1 MFLVKKISVVIVV
14 LICFL
19 ACSQESF
26 IKLQKKAQEQE
37 NDGSKRPSYVDSDYE
52 VFSETI
58 FLQNMV
64 YQPIEERNAFFQLT
78 KDGDDSFNPE
88 TSVILLNEPSDNNE
102 KNPPLYQNDPNN
114 NANNEKNPPLYQ
126 NDPNNNANNEKNPP
140 LYQNDPNNN
149 ANNEK
154 SPFLYK
160 PKRKAKNPKLI
171 EYSQQDFY
179 PLKNGDIMMSKE
191 GDQWL
196 IEIKSK
202 ALKRFLK
209 DQNDKDRQIQT
220 FTFNDTKTQ
229 IAQFKGKI
237 SSYVYTTND
246 SDLSLRPFYESF
258 LLEKKSDDL
267 YMVDKAL
274 DAIEVSKCQ
283 MVLKKHSTDKL
294 DSQHKA
300 ISIDLDF
307 KKERFKSDTELFLEC
322 QS

>member
-1 MFLVKKISVVIVV
+1 MFLVKKIGVVVVV

-19 ACSQESF
+19 ACSQERF

-64 YQPIEERNAFFQLT
+64 YQPTEERDSFAQLT
-78 KDGDDSFNPE
+78 KDGNDSFNPE

-114 NANNEKNPPLYQ
+114 NANNEKNP
-126 NDPNNNANNEKNPP
+126 
-140 LYQNDPNNN
+140 
-149 ANNEK
+149 
-154 SPFLYK
+154 FLYK
-160 PKRKAKNPKLI
+160 PKRKTKNPKLI
-171 EYSQQDFY
+171 EYSQQNFY
-179 PLKNGDIMMSKE
+179 PLKDGDIMMSKE

-237 SSYVYTTND
+237 SSYVYTTNN
-246 SDLSLRPFYESF
+246 SDLSLRPFYKSF
-258 LLEKKSDDL
+258 LLEKKSDDF
-267 YMVDKAL
+267 YTIGAIGDKAL
-274 DAIEVSKCQ
+274 DAIEISKCQ

-307 KKERFKSDTELFLEC
+307 KKEHFKSDTELFLEC

>member
-1 MFLVKKISVVIVV
+1 MFLVKKIGVVIMI

-19 ACSQESF
+19 ACSQERF
-26 IKLQKKAQEQE
+26 IKLQKKVQEQE
-37 NDGSKRPSYVDSDYE
+37 NDGSQRPSYVDSDYE

-78 KDGDDSFNPE
+78 KDEDNSFNSE
-88 TSVILLNEPSDNNE
+88 TSVILLNEPSDNDT
-102 KNPPLYQNDPNN
+102 KNPPLNQNESNTN
-114 NANNEKNPPLYQ
+114 TANNDTKN
-126 NDPNNNANNEKNPP
+126 
-140 LYQNDPNNN
+140 
-149 ANNEK
+149 
-154 SPFLYK
+154 PFLYK
-160 PKRKAKNPKLI
+160 PKRKTKNPKLI

-179 PLKNGDIMMSKE
+179 PLKDGDIVMSKE

-258 LLEKKSDDL
+258 LLEKKSDNV
-267 YMVDKAL
+267 YTIGDKAL
-274 DAIEVSKCQ
+274 DTIEISKCQ

>member
-1 MFLVKKISVVIVV
+1 MFLVKKIGVVVVV

-19 ACSQESF
+19 ACSQERF

-64 YQPIEERNAFFQLT
+64 YQPIEERDSFAQLT
-78 KDGDDSFNPE
+78 KDENDSFNPE

-114 NANNEKNPPLYQ
+114 NANNEKNP
-126 NDPNNNANNEKNPP
+126 
-140 LYQNDPNNN
+140 
-149 ANNEK
+149 
-154 SPFLYK
+154 FLYK
-160 PKRKAKNPKLI
+160 PKRKTKNPKLI
-171 EYSQQDFY
+171 EYSQQNFY
-179 PLKNGDIMMSKE
+179 PLKNGDIVMSKE

-237 SSYVYTTND
+237 SSYVYTTNN

-258 LLEKKSDDL
+258 LLEKKSDNV
-267 YMVDKAL
+267 YTIENKAL
-274 DAIEVSKCQ
+274 DAIEISKCQ

-307 KKERFKSDTELFLEC
+307 KKERFKTDTELFLEC

>member
-1 MFLVKKISVVIVV
+1 MI

-19 ACSQESF
+19 ACSQERF
-26 IKLQKKAQEQE
+26 IQLQKKAQEQE
-37 NDGSKRPSYVDSDYE
+37 NDGSQRPSYVDSDYE

-64 YQPIEERNAFFQLT
+64 YQPVEERNAFFQLT
-78 KDGDDSFNPE
+78 KDEYDSFNPE
-88 TSVILLNEPSDNNE
+88 TSVILLNEPSDN
-102 KNPPLYQNDPNN
+102 DT
-114 NANNEKNPPLYQ
+114 
-126 NDPNNNANNEKNPP
+126 KNPP

-171 EYSQQDFY
+171 EYFQQNFY
-179 PLKNGDIMMSKE
+179 PLKDGDIVMSKE

-237 SSYVYTTND
+237 SSYIYTTNN
-246 SDLSLRPFYESF
+246 SDLSLRPFYKSF
-258 LLEKKSDDL
+258 LLEKKSDDF
-267 YMVDKAL
+267 YTIGAIGDKAL
-274 DAIEVSKCQ
+274 DAIEISKCQ

>member
-1 MFLVKKISVVIVV
+1 MFLVKKIGVVVVV
-14 LICFL
+14 LIGFL
-19 ACSQESF
+19 ACSQERF
-26 IKLQKKAQEQE
+26 IQLQKKAQEQE

-64 YQPIEERNAFFQLT
+64 HQPIKERDALAQLT
-78 KDGDDSFNPE
+78 KDEDDSFNPE
-88 TSVILLNEPSDNNE
+88 TSVILLDEPSDNDT
-102 KNPPLYQNDPNN
+102 KNPPLNQNESNN
-114 NANNEKNPPLYQ
+114 NTANNDTKN
-126 NDPNNNANNEKNPP
+126 
-140 LYQNDPNNN
+140 
-149 ANNEK
+149 
-154 SPFLYK
+154 PFLYK
-160 PKRKAKNPKLI
+160 PKRKTKDPKLI
-171 EYSQQDFY
+171 EYSQQNFY
-179 PLKNGDIMMSKE
+179 PLKDGDIVMSKE
-191 GDQWL
+191 GNQWL

-202 ALKRFLK
+202 SLKRFLK

-237 SSYVYTTND
+237 SSYVYTTNN
-246 SDLSLRPFYESF
+246 SNLSLRPFYESF
-258 LLEKKSDDL
+258 LLEKKSDDF
-267 YMVDKAL
+267 YMIGAIGDKAL
-274 DAIEVSKCQ
+274 DAIEIQKCQ

>member
-1 MFLVKKISVVIVV
+1 MFLVKKIGVVVVV
-14 LICFL
+14 LIGFL
-19 ACSQESF
+19 ACSQERF
-26 IKLQKKAQEQE
+26 IKIQKKAQEQE

-58 FLQNMV
+58 FLKNMV
-64 YQPIEERNAFFQLT
+64 YQPTEERDSFAQLT
-78 KDGDDSFNPE
+78 KDEYDSFNPE

-102 KNPPLYQNDPNN
+102 KNPPLNQNESNTN
-114 NANNEKNPPLYQ
+114 TANNDTKN
-126 NDPNNNANNEKNPP
+126 
-140 LYQNDPNNN
+140 
-149 ANNEK
+149 
-154 SPFLYK
+154 PFLYK

-171 EYSQQDFY
+171 EYSQQNFY
-179 PLKNGDIMMSKE
+179 PLKNGDIVMSKE

-196 IEIKSK
+196 VEIKSK

-237 SSYVYTTND
+237 SSYVYTTNN

-258 LLEKKSDDL
+258 LLEKKSDNV
-267 YMVDKAL
+267 YTIENKAL

>member
-1 MFLVKKISVVIVV
+1 MFLVKKIGVVVVV
-14 LICFL
+14 LIGFL
-19 ACSQESF
+19 ACSQERF
-26 IKLQKKAQEQE
+26 IQLQKKAQEQE

-64 YQPIEERNAFFQLT
+64 HQPIKERDAFAQLT

-88 TSVILLNEPSDNNE
+88 TSVILLNEPSDNDT
-102 KNPPLYQNDPNN
+102 KNPPLNQNESNN
-114 NANNEKNPPLYQ
+114 TASNDTKN
-126 NDPNNNANNEKNPP
+126 
-140 LYQNDPNNN
+140 
-149 ANNEK
+149 
-154 SPFLYK
+154 PFLYK
-160 PKRKAKNPKLI
+160 PKRKTKDPKLI
-171 EYSQQDFY
+171 EYSQQNFY
-179 PLKNGDIMMSKE
+179 PLKDGDIMMSKE

-237 SSYVYTTND
+237 SSYVYTTNN

-258 LLEKKSDDL
+258 PLEKKSDDF
-267 YMVDKAL
+267 YTIGAIGDKAL
-274 DAIEVSKCQ
+274 DAIEIHKCQ

>member
-1 MFLVKKISVVIVV
+1 MFLVKKIGVVVVV
-14 LICFL
+14 LIGFL
-19 ACSQESF
+19 ACSQERF
-26 IKLQKKAQEQE
+26 IQLQKKAQEQE

-64 YQPIEERNAFFQLT
+64 HQPIKERDAFAQLT
-78 KDGDDSFNPE
+78 KDEDDSFNHE
-88 TSVILLNEPSDNNE
+88 TSVILLDEPSDNDT
-102 KNPPLYQNDPNN
+102 KNPPLNQNESNN
-114 NANNEKNPPLYQ
+114 NTASNDTKNL
-126 NDPNNNANNEKNPP
+126 
-140 LYQNDPNNN
+140 
-149 ANNEK
+149 
-154 SPFLYK
+154 FLYK
-160 PKRKAKNPKLI
+160 PKRKTKDPKLI
-171 EYSQQDFY
+171 EYSQQNFY
-179 PLKNGDIMMSKE
+179 PLKDGDIIMSKK

-237 SSYVYTTND
+237 SSYVYTTNN
-246 SDLSLRPFYESF
+246 SNLSLRPFYESF
-258 LLEKKSDDL
+258 LLEKKSDDF
-267 YMVDKAL
+267 YMIGAIGDKAL
-274 DAIEVSKCQ
+274 DAIEIHKCQ

>member
-1 MFLVKKISVVIVV
+1 MV
-14 LICFL
+14 LIGFL
-19 ACSQESF
+19 ACSQERF
-26 IKLQKKAQEQE
+26 IQLQKKAQEQE

-58 FLQNMV
+58 FLKNMV
-64 YQPIEERNAFFQLT
+64 YQPTRERDAFAQLT

-88 TSVILLNEPSDNNE
+88 TSVILLDEPSDNDT
-102 KNPPLYQNDPNN
+102 KNPPLNQNESSNN
-114 NANNEKNPPLYQ
+114 TANNDTKN
-126 NDPNNNANNEKNPP
+126 
-140 LYQNDPNNN
+140 
-149 ANNEK
+149 
-154 SPFLYK
+154 PFLYK
-160 PKRKAKNPKLI
+160 PKRKTKDPKLI
-171 EYSQQDFY
+171 EYSQQNFY
-179 PLKNGDIMMSKE
+179 PLKDGDIVMSKE

-237 SSYVYTTND
+237 SSYVYTTNN
-246 SDLSLRPFYESF
+246 SNLSLRPFYESF
-258 LLEKKSDDL
+258 LLEKKSDDF
-267 YMVDKAL
+267 YMIGAIGDKAL
-274 DAIEVSKCQ
+274 DAIEIQKCQ

>member
-1 MFLVKKISVVIVV
+1 MFLVKKIGVVVVV
-14 LICFL
+14 LIGFL
-19 ACSQESF
+19 ACSQERF
-26 IKLQKKAQEQE
+26 IQLQKKAQEQE

-58 FLQNMV
+58 FLKNMV
-64 YQPIEERNAFFQLT
+64 YQPTRERDAFVQPT

-88 TSVILLNEPSDNNE
+88 TSVILLDEPSDNDT
-102 KNPPLYQNDPNN
+102 KNPPLNQNESNN
-114 NANNEKNPPLYQ
+114 NTASNDTKN
-126 NDPNNNANNEKNPP
+126 
-140 LYQNDPNNN
+140 
-149 ANNEK
+149 
-154 SPFLYK
+154 PFLYK
-160 PKRKAKNPKLI
+160 PKRKTKDPKLI
-171 EYSQQDFY
+171 EYSQQNFY
-179 PLKNGDIMMSKE
+179 PLKDGDIMMSKE

-237 SSYVYTTND
+237 SSYVYTTNN
-246 SDLSLRPFYESF
+246 SNLSLRPFYESF
-258 LLEKKSDDL
+258 LLEKKSDDF
-267 YMVDKAL
+267 YTIGAIGDKAL
-274 DAIEVSKCQ
+274 NTIEIQKCQ

>member
-1 MFLVKKISVVIVV
+1 MILV
-14 LICFL
+14 CFL

-26 IKLQKKAQEQE
+26 IKMQKKAQEQE

-64 YQPIEERNAFFQLT
+64 YQPTEERDSFAQLT
-78 KDGDDSFNPE
+78 KDEDDSFNPE
-88 TSVILLNEPSDNNE
+88 TSVILLNEPSDNDT
-102 KNPPLYQNDPNN
+102 KNPPLYQNEFHNN
-114 NANNEKNPPLYQ
+114 NTANNDTKN
-126 NDPNNNANNEKNPP
+126 
-140 LYQNDPNNN
+140 
-149 ANNEK
+149 
-154 SPFLYK
+154 PFLYK
-160 PKRKAKNPKLI
+160 PKRKTKNPKLI

-179 PLKNGDIMMSKE
+179 PLKNGDIIMSKE

-258 LLEKKSDDL
+258 LLEKKSDNV
-267 YMVDKAL
+267 YTIENKAL
-274 DAIEVSKCQ
+274 DTMEISKCQ

-322 QS
+322 LKES

>member
-1 MFLVKKISVVIVV
+1 MFLVKKIGVVILV

-19 ACSQESF
+19 ACSQERF

-37 NDGSKRPSYVDSDYE
+37 NDGSQRPSYVDSDYE

-58 FLQNMV
+58 FLKNMV
-64 YQPIEERNAFFQLT
+64 YQPMEERDSFAQLT
-78 KDGDDSFNPE
+78 KDGNDSFNPE
-88 TSVILLNEPSDNNE
+88 TSVILLNEPSDNDT
-102 KNPPLYQNDPNN
+102 KNPLLYPNESHN
-114 NANNEKNPPLYQ
+114 NTANNDTKN
-126 NDPNNNANNEKNPP
+126 
-140 LYQNDPNNN
+140 
-149 ANNEK
+149 
-154 SPFLYK
+154 PFLYK
-160 PKRKAKNPKLI
+160 PKRKTKNPKLI
-171 EYSQQDFY
+171 EYSQQNFY
-179 PLKNGDIMMSKE
+179 PLKNGDIIMSKE

-274 DAIEVSKCQ
+274 DAIEISKCQ

-307 KKERFKSDTELFLEC
+307 KKEHFKSDTELFLEC

>member
-1 MFLVKKISVVIVV
+1 MV
-14 LICFL
+14 LIGFL
-19 ACSQESF
+19 ACSQERF
-26 IKLQKKAQEQE
+26 IQLQKKAQEQE

-58 FLQNMV
+58 FLKNMV
-64 YQPIEERNAFFQLT
+64 YQPIEERDAFIQPT
-78 KDGDDSFNPE
+78 KDEDDSFNPE
-88 TSVILLNEPSDNNE
+88 TSVILLNEPSDNDT
-102 KNPPLYQNDPNN
+102 KNPPLNQNESNN
-114 NANNEKNPPLYQ
+114 NTANNDTKN
-126 NDPNNNANNEKNPP
+126 
-140 LYQNDPNNN
+140 
-149 ANNEK
+149 
-154 SPFLYK
+154 PFLYK
-160 PKRKAKNPKLI
+160 PKRKTKDPKLI
-171 EYSQQDFY
+171 EYSQQNFY
-179 PLKNGDIMMSKE
+179 PLKDGDIVMSKE

-209 DQNDKDRQIQT
+209 DQNNKDRQIQT

-237 SSYVYTTND
+237 SSYVYTTNN
-246 SDLSLRPFYESF
+246 SNLSLRPFYKSF
-258 LLEKKSDDL
+258 LLEKKSDDF
-267 YMVDKAL
+267 YMIGAIGDKAL
-274 DAIEVSKCQ
+274 DAIEIQKCQ

>member
-1 MFLVKKISVVIVV
+1 MFLVKKIGVVIMI

-19 ACSQESF
+19 ACSQERF

-37 NDGSKRPSYVDSDYE
+37 NDGSKRPSYVDSDHE

-64 YQPIEERNAFFQLT
+64 YQPTEERDSFAQLT
-78 KDGDDSFNPE
+78 KDENDSFNPE
-88 TSVILLNEPSDNNE
+88 TSVILLNEPSDNDT
-102 KNPPLYQNDPNN
+102 KNPPLYQNESHNN
-114 NANNEKNPPLYQ
+114 TANNDTKN
-126 NDPNNNANNEKNPP
+126 
-140 LYQNDPNNN
+140 
-149 ANNEK
+149 
-154 SPFLYK
+154 PFLYK
-160 PKRKAKNPKLI
+160 PKRKTKNPKLI
-171 EYSQQDFY
+171 EYSQQNFY

-258 LLEKKSDDL
+258 PLEKKSGDF
-267 YMVDKAL
+267 YTIGAIGDKAL
-274 DAIEVSKCQ
+274 DAIEISKCQ

-307 KKERFKSDTELFLEC
+307 KKERFKSDIELFLEC

>member
-1 MFLVKKISVVIVV
+1 MFLVKKIGVVIMI

-37 NDGSKRPSYVDSDYE
+37 NDGSKRPSYVDSDHE

-78 KDGDDSFNPE
+78 KDEDNSFNPE
-88 TSVILLNEPSDNNE
+88 NSVILLNEPSDNNE
-102 KNPPLYQNDPNN
+102 KNPPLYQNESHN
-114 NANNEKNPPLYQ
+114 NANNEKNP
-126 NDPNNNANNEKNPP
+126 
-140 LYQNDPNNN
+140 
-149 ANNEK
+149 
-154 SPFLYK
+154 FLYK
-160 PKRKAKNPKLI
+160 PKKETKNPRLI

-179 PLKNGDIMMSKE
+179 PLKNGDIALNRD
-191 GDQWL
+191 GDQFL

-220 FTFNDTKTQ
+220 FAFNDTKTQ

-237 SSYVYTTND
+237 SSYVYTTNN
-246 SDLSLRPFYESF
+246 SDLSLRPFYKSF
-258 LLEKKSDDL
+258 LLEKKSDNL
-267 YMVDKAL
+267 YMTDKAL

-322 QS
+322 LKES

>member
-1 MFLVKKISVVIVV
+1 MFLVKKIGVVVVV
-14 LICFL
+14 LIGFL

-64 YQPIEERNAFFQLT
+64 YQPTEERDTFAQLT
-78 KDGDDSFNPE
+78 KDENDSFNPE

-102 KNPPLYQNDPNN
+102 KNPPLYQNESNTN
-114 NANNEKNPPLYQ
+114 TANNDTKN
-126 NDPNNNANNEKNPP
+126 
-140 LYQNDPNNN
+140 
-149 ANNEK
+149 
-154 SPFLYK
+154 PFLYK
-160 PKRKAKNPKLI
+160 PKRKTKNPKLI
-171 EYSQQDFY
+171 EYSQQNFY
-179 PLKNGDIMMSKE
+179 PLKDGDIMMSKE

-237 SSYVYTTND
+237 SSYVYTTNN

-267 YMVDKAL
+267 YTIGNKAL
-274 DAIEVSKCQ
+274 DAIEISKCQ

-322 QS
+322 LKES

>member
-1 MFLVKKISVVIVV
+1 MFLVKKIGVVIMILV
-14 LICFL
+14 CFL

-26 IKLQKKAQEQE
+26 IKMQKKAQEQE

-64 YQPIEERNAFFQLT
+64 YQPTEERDSFAQLT
-78 KDGDDSFNPE
+78 KDENDSFNPE
-88 TSVILLNEPSDNNE
+88 TSVILLNEPSDNDT
-102 KNPPLYQNDPNN
+102 KNPPLYPNESHN
-114 NANNEKNPPLYQ
+114 NTANNDTKN
-126 NDPNNNANNEKNPP
+126 
-140 LYQNDPNNN
+140 
-149 ANNEK
+149 
-154 SPFLYK
+154 PFLYK
-160 PKRKAKNPKLI
+160 PKRKTKNPKLI

-179 PLKNGDIMMSKE
+179 PLKDGDIMMSKE

-196 IEIKSK
+196 IEIQSK

-237 SSYVYTTND
+237 SSYVYTTNN

-258 LLEKKSDDL
+258 LLEKKSDNV
-267 YMVDKAL
+267 YTIENKAL
-274 DAIEVSKCQ
+274 DTIEISKCQ

-322 QS
+322 LKES

>member
-1 MFLVKKISVVIVV
+1 MFLVKKIGVVIMILV
-14 LICFL
+14 CFL

-26 IKLQKKAQEQE
+26 IKMQKKAQEQE

-64 YQPIEERNAFFQLT
+64 YQPIEERDSFAQLT
-78 KDGDDSFNPE
+78 KDGNDSFNSE
-88 TSVILLNEPSDNNE
+88 TSVILLNEPSDNDT
-102 KNPPLYQNDPNN
+102 KNPPLYPNDPNN
-114 NANNEKNPPLYQ
+114 NANN
-126 NDPNNNANNEKNPP
+126 ANNEKN
-140 LYQNDPNNN
+140 
-149 ANNEK
+149 
-154 SPFLYK
+154 PFLYK

-171 EYSQQDFY
+171 EYSQQNFY
-179 PLKNGDIMMSKE
+179 PLKDGDIVMSKE
-191 GDQWL
+191 RDQWL
-196 IEIKSK
+196 VEIKSK

-258 LLEKKSDDL
+258 LLEKKSDNV
-267 YMVDKAL
+267 YTIVDKAL
-274 DAIEVSKCQ
+274 DAIEISKCQ

>member
-1 MFLVKKISVVIVV
+1 MFLVKKIGVVVVV
-14 LICFL
+14 LIGFL
-19 ACSQESF
+19 ACSQERF
-26 IKLQKKAQEQE
+26 IQLQKKAQEQE

-64 YQPIEERNAFFQLT
+64 HQPIKERDAFAQLT
-78 KDGDDSFNPE
+78 KDEDDSFNPE
-88 TSVILLNEPSDNNE
+88 TSVILLDEPSDNDT
-102 KNPPLYQNDPNN
+102 KNPPLNQNESNN
-114 NANNEKNPPLYQ
+114 NTASNDTKN
-126 NDPNNNANNEKNPP
+126 
-140 LYQNDPNNN
+140 
-149 ANNEK
+149 
-154 SPFLYK
+154 PFLYK
-160 PKRKAKNPKLI
+160 PKRKTKDPKLI
-171 EYSQQDFY
+171 EYSQQNFY
-179 PLKNGDIMMSKE
+179 PLKDGDIMMSKE

-209 DQNDKDRQIQT
+209 DQNNKDRQIQT

-237 SSYVYTTND
+237 SSYVYTTNN
-246 SDLSLRPFYESF
+246 SNLSLRPFYESF
-258 LLEKKSDDL
+258 LLEKKSDDF
-267 YMVDKAL
+267 YMIGAIGDKAL
-274 DAIEVSKCQ
+274 DAIEIQKCQ

>member
-1 MFLVKKISVVIVV
+1 MLFLVKKIGVVVVV
-14 LICFL
+14 LIGFL
-19 ACSQESF
+19 ACSQERF
-26 IKLQKKAQEQE
+26 IQLQKKAQEQE

-64 YQPIEERNAFFQLT
+64 HQPIKERDAFAQLT

-88 TSVILLNEPSDNNE
+88 TSVILLDEPSDNDT
-102 KNPPLYQNDPNN
+102 KNPPLNQNESNTN
-114 NANNEKNPPLYQ
+114 TANNDVKN
-126 NDPNNNANNEKNPP
+126 
-140 LYQNDPNNN
+140 
-149 ANNEK
+149 
-154 SPFLYK
+154 PFLYK
-160 PKRKAKNPKLI
+160 PKRKTKDPKLI
-171 EYSQQDFY
+171 EYSQQNFY
-179 PLKNGDIMMSKE
+179 PLKDGDIMMSKE

-237 SSYVYTTND
+237 SSYVYTTNN

-258 LLEKKSDDL
+258 LLEKKSDDF
-267 YMVDKAL
+267 YMIGAIGDKAL
-274 DAIEVSKCQ
+274 DAIEIHKCQ

>member
-1 MFLVKKISVVIVV
+1 MFLVKKIGVVVVV
-14 LICFL
+14 LMCFL
-19 ACSQESF
+19 ACSQERF
-26 IKLQKKAQEQE
+26 IQLQKKAQEQE

-64 YQPIEERNAFFQLT
+64 HQPIKERDSFAQLT
-78 KDGDDSFNPE
+78 EDGDDSFNPE
-88 TSVILLNEPSDNNE
+88 TSVILLSEPSDNDT
-102 KNPPLYQNDPNN
+102 KNPPLNQNESNTN
-114 NANNEKNPPLYQ
+114 TANNDTKN
-126 NDPNNNANNEKNPP
+126 
-140 LYQNDPNNN
+140 
-149 ANNEK
+149 
-154 SPFLYK
+154 PFLYK
-160 PKRKAKNPKLI
+160 PKRKTKDPKLI
-171 EYSQQDFY
+171 EYSQQNFY
-179 PLKNGDIMMSKE
+179 PLKDGDIVMSKE

-237 SSYVYTTND
+237 SSYVYTTNN
-246 SDLSLRPFYESF
+246 SNLSLRPFYESF

-267 YMVDKAL
+267 YTIGAIGDKAL
-274 DAIEVSKCQ
+274 DAIEIHKCQ

>member
-1 MFLVKKISVVIVV
+1 MFLVKKISVVIMI

-19 ACSQESF
+19 ACSQERF
-26 IKLQKKAQEQE
+26 IQLQKKAQEQE
-37 NDGSKRPSYVDSDYE
+37 NDGSQRPSYVDSDYE

-78 KDGDDSFNPE
+78 NDEDNDPKE

-102 KNPPLYQNDPNN
+102 KNPPLYPNESDNNTN
-114 NANNEKNPPLYQ
+114 NANNDTKN
-126 NDPNNNANNEKNPP
+126 
-140 LYQNDPNNN
+140 
-149 ANNEK
+149 
-154 SPFLYK
+154 PFLYK

-171 EYSQQDFY
+171 EYSQQNFY
-179 PLKNGDIMMSKE
+179 PLKNGDIIMSKE

-196 IEIKSK
+196 VEIKSK

-274 DAIEVSKCQ
+274 DAIEISKCQ

>member
-1 MFLVKKISVVIVV
+1 MILV
-14 LICFL
+14 CFL
-19 ACSQESF
+19 ACSQERF
-26 IKLQKKAQEQE
+26 IQLQKKAQEQE
-37 NDGSKRPSYVDSDYE
+37 NDGSQRPSYVDSDYE

-78 KDGDDSFNPE
+78 KDENDFFNPE
-88 TSVILLNEPSDNNE
+88 TSVILLNEPSDNDT
-102 KNPPLYQNDPNN
+102 KNPPLYQNESNN
-114 NANNEKNPPLYQ
+114 NTANNDTKN
-126 NDPNNNANNEKNPP
+126 
-140 LYQNDPNNN
+140 
-149 ANNEK
+149 
-154 SPFLYK
+154 PFLYK
-160 PKRKAKNPKLI
+160 PKRKTKDPKLI
-171 EYSQQDFY
+171 EYSQQNFY

-237 SSYVYTTND
+237 SSYVYTTNN

-258 LLEKKSDDL
+258 LLEKKSDNV
-267 YMVDKAL
+267 YTIVDKAL
-274 DAIEVSKCQ
+274 DAIEISKCQ

-322 QS
+322 LKES

>member
-1 MFLVKKISVVIVV
+1 MV
-14 LICFL
+14 LIGFL
-19 ACSQESF
+19 ACSQERF
-26 IKLQKKAQEQE
+26 IQLQKKAQEQE

-64 YQPIEERNAFFQLT
+64 HQPIEKRDAFIQLT

-88 TSVILLNEPSDNNE
+88 TSVILLDEPSDNDT
-102 KNPPLYQNDPNN
+102 KNPPLNQNESNN
-114 NANNEKNPPLYQ
+114 NTANNDIKN
-126 NDPNNNANNEKNPP
+126 
-140 LYQNDPNNN
+140 
-149 ANNEK
+149 
-154 SPFLYK
+154 PFLYK
-160 PKRKAKNPKLI
+160 PKRKTKDPKLI
-171 EYSQQDFY
+171 EYSQQNFY
-179 PLKNGDIMMSKE
+179 PLKDGDIMMSKE
-191 GDQWL
+191 GNQWL

-237 SSYVYTTND
+237 SSYVYTTNN

-258 LLEKKSDDL
+258 LLEKKSDDF
-267 YMVDKAL
+267 YTIGAIGDKAL
-274 DAIEVSKCQ
+274 DAIEIHKCQ

>member
-1 MFLVKKISVVIVV
+1 MFLVKKIGVVIAV
-14 LICFL
+14 LMCFL
-19 ACSQESF
+19 ACSQERF
-26 IKLQKKAQEQE
+26 IQLQKKAQEQE
-37 NDGSKRPSYVDSDYE
+37 NDGSKRPGYVDSDYE

-58 FLQNMV
+58 FLKNIV
-64 YQPIEERNAFFQLT
+64 YQPAEERDSFAQLT
-78 KDGDDSFNPE
+78 KDEDDSFNLE
-88 TSVILLNEPSDNNE
+88 TSVILLNEPSDNDT
-102 KNPPLYQNDPNN
+102 KNPLLYQSESNTNT
-114 NANNEKNPPLYQ
+114 ANNDTKN
-126 NDPNNNANNEKNPP
+126 
-140 LYQNDPNNN
+140 
-149 ANNEK
+149 
-154 SPFLYK
+154 PFLYK
-160 PKRKAKNPKLI
+160 PKGKTKDPKLI
-171 EYSQQDFY
+171 EYSQQNFY
-179 PLKNGDIMMSKE
+179 PLKDGDIMMSKE

-237 SSYVYTTND
+237 SSYVYTTNN

-258 LLEKKSDDL
+258 LLEKKSGDF
-267 YMVDKAL
+267 YTIGAIGDKAL
-274 DAIEVSKCQ
+274 DAIEISKCQ

-322 QS
+322 QN

>member
-1 MFLVKKISVVIVV
+1 MFLVKKIGVVVVV
-14 LICFL
+14 LIGFL
-19 ACSQESF
+19 ACSQERF
-26 IKLQKKAQEQE
+26 IQLQKKAQEQE

-58 FLQNMV
+58 FLKNMV
-64 YQPIEERNAFFQLT
+64 YQPIKERDAFAQPT

-88 TSVILLNEPSDNNE
+88 TSVILLNEPSDNDT
-102 KNPPLYQNDPNN
+102 KNPPLNQNESSNN
-114 NANNEKNPPLYQ
+114 TANNDTKN
-126 NDPNNNANNEKNPP
+126 
-140 LYQNDPNNN
+140 
-149 ANNEK
+149 
-154 SPFLYK
+154 PFLYK
-160 PKRKAKNPKLI
+160 PKRKTKDPKLI
-171 EYSQQDFY
+171 EYSQQNFY
-179 PLKNGDIMMSKE
+179 PLKDGDIMMSKE

-237 SSYVYTTND
+237 SSYVYTTNN

-267 YMVDKAL
+267 YTIGDKAL
-274 DAIEVSKCQ
+274 DAIEIQKCQ

>member
-1 MFLVKKISVVIVV
+1 MFLVKKIGVVVVV

-19 ACSQESF
+19 ACSQERF
-26 IKLQKKAQEQE
+26 VKLQKKAQEQE

-64 YQPIEERNAFFQLT
+64 YQPTEERDSFAQLT
-78 KDGDDSFNPE
+78 KDENDSFNPE
-88 TSVILLNEPSDNNE
+88 TSVILLNEPSDNDT
-102 KNPPLYQNDPNN
+102 KN
-114 NANNEKNPPLYQ
+114 
-126 NDPNNNANNEKNPP
+126 
-140 LYQNDPNNN
+140 
-149 ANNEK
+149 
-154 SPFLYK
+154 PFLYK
-160 PKRKAKNPKLI
+160 PKRKTKDPKLI
-171 EYSQQDFY
+171 EYSQQNFY
-179 PLKNGDIMMSKE
+179 PLKDGDIMMSKE

-229 IAQFKGKI
+229 IVQFKGKI
-237 SSYVYTTND
+237 SSYVYTTNN

-258 LLEKKSDDL
+258 LLEKKSGDF
-267 YMVDKAL
+267 YTIGAIGDKAL
-274 DAIEVSKCQ
+274 DAIEISKCQ

>member
-1 MFLVKKISVVIVV
+1 MV
-14 LICFL
+14 LIGFL
-19 ACSQESF
+19 ACSQERF
-26 IKLQKKAQEQE
+26 IQLQKKAQEQE

-64 YQPIEERNAFFQLT
+64 HQPIEKRDAFVQPT

-88 TSVILLNEPSDNNE
+88 TSVILLDEPSDNDT
-102 KNPPLYQNDPNN
+102 KNPPLNQNESNN
-114 NANNEKNPPLYQ
+114 NTANNDTKN
-126 NDPNNNANNEKNPP
+126 
-140 LYQNDPNNN
+140 
-149 ANNEK
+149 
-154 SPFLYK
+154 PFLYK
-160 PKRKAKNPKLI
+160 PKRKTKDPKLI
-171 EYSQQDFY
+171 EYSQQNFY
-179 PLKNGDIMMSKE
+179 PLKDGDIVMSKE

-237 SSYVYTTND
+237 SSYVYTTNN
-246 SDLSLRPFYESF
+246 SNLSLRPFYESF
-258 LLEKKSDDL
+258 LLEKKSDDF
-267 YMVDKAL
+267 YTMIGDKAL
-274 DAIEVSKCQ
+274 DAIEIHKCQ

>member
-1 MFLVKKISVVIVV
+1 MV

-19 ACSQESF
+19 ACSQERF
-26 IKLQKKAQEQE
+26 IKIQKKAQEQE
-37 NDGSKRPSYVDSDYE
+37 NDGSQRPSYVDSDYE

-64 YQPIEERNAFFQLT
+64 YQPTEEKDSFAQLT
-78 KDGDDSFNPE
+78 KDEDDSFNPE

-102 KNPPLYQNDPNN
+102 KNPPLNQNESNTN
-114 NANNEKNPPLYQ
+114 TANNDTKN
-126 NDPNNNANNEKNPP
+126 
-140 LYQNDPNNN
+140 
-149 ANNEK
+149 
-154 SPFLYK
+154 PFLYK

-171 EYSQQDFY
+171 EYSQQNFY

-196 IEIKSK
+196 VEIKSK

-229 IAQFKGKI
+229 IVQFKGKI
-237 SSYVYTTND
+237 SSYVYTTNN

-258 LLEKKSDDL
+258 LLEKKSDDF
-267 YMVDKAL
+267 YTIGADKAL
-274 DAIEVSKCQ
+274 DAIEISKCQ

-307 KKERFKSDTELFLEC
+307 KKERFKSNTELFLEC

>member
-1 MFLVKKISVVIVV
+1 MFLVKKIGVVIMI

-19 ACSQESF
+19 ACSQERF

-37 NDGSKRPSYVDSDYE
+37 NDGSQRPSYVDSDYE

-78 KDGDDSFNPE
+78 NDEDNDPKE
-88 TSVILLNEPSDNNE
+88 TPLILLNEPSDSDT
-102 KNPPLYQNDPNN
+102 KNPPLNQNESNTN
-114 NANNEKNPPLYQ
+114 TANNDTKN
-126 NDPNNNANNEKNPP
+126 
-140 LYQNDPNNN
+140 
-149 ANNEK
+149 
-154 SPFLYK
+154 PFLYK
-160 PKRKAKNPKLI
+160 PKRKTKNPKLI

-179 PLKNGDIMMSKE
+179 PLKNGDIIMSKQ

-196 IEIKSK
+196 VEIKSK

-258 LLEKKSDDL
+258 LLEKKSDNV
-267 YMVDKAL
+267 YMIGDKAL
-274 DAIEVSKCQ
+274 DAIEISKCQ

>member
-1 MFLVKKISVVIVV
+1 MFLVKKIGVVIMI

-19 ACSQESF
+19 ACSQERF

-37 NDGSKRPSYVDSDYE
+37 NDGSQRPSYVDSDHE

-64 YQPIEERNAFFQLT
+64 YQPTEERDSFAQLT
-78 KDGDDSFNPE
+78 KDEDSSFNPE
-88 TSVILLNEPSDNNE
+88 TSVILLNEPSDNDT
-102 KNPPLYQNDPNN
+102 KNPPLYQNESHNN
-114 NANNEKNPPLYQ
+114 TANNDTKN
-126 NDPNNNANNEKNPP
+126 
-140 LYQNDPNNN
+140 
-149 ANNEK
+149 
-154 SPFLYK
+154 PFLYK

-179 PLKNGDIMMSKE
+179 PLKNGDIVMSKE

-196 IEIKSK
+196 VEIKSK

-237 SSYVYTTND
+237 SSYVYTTNN

-267 YMVDKAL
+267 YTIGDKAL
-274 DAIEVSKCQ
+274 DAIEISKCQ

>member
-1 MFLVKKISVVIVV
+1 MFLVKKISVVIMI

-37 NDGSKRPSYVDSDYE
+37 NDGSQRPSYVDSDYE

-64 YQPIEERNAFFQLT
+64 YQPTNERNAFFQLT
-78 KDGDDSFNPE
+78 KDEDDSFNPE

-102 KNPPLYQNDPNN
+102 KNPPLYQNESNTN
-114 NANNEKNPPLYQ
+114 TANNDTKN
-126 NDPNNNANNEKNPP
+126 
-140 LYQNDPNNN
+140 
-149 ANNEK
+149 
-154 SPFLYK
+154 PFLYK
-160 PKRKAKNPKLI
+160 PKRKTKNPKLI
-171 EYSQQDFY
+171 EYSQQNFY
-179 PLKNGDIMMSKE
+179 PLKDGDIVMSKE

-237 SSYVYTTND
+237 SSYVYTTNN

-258 LLEKKSDDL
+258 LLEKKSDDF
-267 YMVDKAL
+267 YTIGADKAL
-274 DAIEVSKCQ
+274 DAIEISKCQ
-283 MVLKKHSTDKL
+283 IVLKKHSTDKL

>member
-1 MFLVKKISVVIVV
+1 MV
-14 LICFL
+14 LIGFL
-19 ACSQESF
+19 ACSQERF
-26 IKLQKKAQEQE
+26 IQLQKKAQEQE

-64 YQPIEERNAFFQLT
+64 YQPIKERDAFAQLT
-78 KDGDDSFNPE
+78 KDEDDSFNPE
-88 TSVILLNEPSDNNE
+88 TSVILLNEPNDNDA
-102 KNPPLYQNDPNN
+102 KNPPLNQNESNTN
-114 NANNEKNPPLYQ
+114 TANNDVKN
-126 NDPNNNANNEKNPP
+126 
-140 LYQNDPNNN
+140 
-149 ANNEK
+149 
-154 SPFLYK
+154 PFLYK
-160 PKRKAKNPKLI
+160 PKRKTKDPKLI
-171 EYSQQDFY
+171 EYSQQNFY
-179 PLKNGDIMMSKE
+179 PLKDGDIVMSKE
-191 GDQWL
+191 GNQWL

-209 DQNDKDRQIQT
+209 DQNNKDRQIQT

-237 SSYVYTTND
+237 SSYVYTTNN
-246 SDLSLRPFYESF
+246 SNLSLRPFYESF

-267 YMVDKAL
+267 YMIGAIGDKAL
-274 DAIEVSKCQ
+274 DTIEIHKCQ

>member
-1 MFLVKKISVVIVV
+1 MFLVKKIGVVVVV
-14 LICFL
+14 LIGFL
-19 ACSQESF
+19 ACSQERF
-26 IKLQKKAQEQE
+26 IQLQKKAQEQE

-64 YQPIEERNAFFQLT
+64 HQPIKERDVFAQLT
-78 KDGDDSFNPE
+78 KDEDDSFNPE
-88 TSVILLNEPSDNNE
+88 TSVILLNEPSDNDT
-102 KNPPLYQNDPNN
+102 KNPPLYQNESNN
-114 NANNEKNPPLYQ
+114 NTANNDAKN
-126 NDPNNNANNEKNPP
+126 
-140 LYQNDPNNN
+140 
-149 ANNEK
+149 
-154 SPFLYK
+154 PFLYK
-160 PKRKAKNPKLI
+160 PKRKTKDPKLI
-171 EYSQQDFY
+171 EYSQQNFY
-179 PLKNGDIMMSKE
+179 PLKDGDIMMSKE

-237 SSYVYTTND
+237 SSYVYTTNN

-258 LLEKKSDDL
+258 LLEKKSDDF
-267 YMVDKAL
+267 YTIGTDKAL
-274 DAIEVSKCQ
+274 DAIEIQKCQ

>member
-1 MFLVKKISVVIVV
+1 MFLVKKIGVVVVV
-14 LICFL
+14 LIGFL
-19 ACSQESF
+19 ACSQERF
-26 IKLQKKAQEQE
+26 IQLQKKAQEQE

-64 YQPIEERNAFFQLT
+64 YQPIKERDAFAQLT
-78 KDGDDSFNPE
+78 KDEDNSFNPE
-88 TSVILLNEPSDNNE
+88 TSVILLNEPSDNDT
-102 KNPPLYQNDPNN
+102 KNPPLNQNESNN
-114 NANNEKNPPLYQ
+114 NTASNDTKN
-126 NDPNNNANNEKNPP
+126 
-140 LYQNDPNNN
+140 
-149 ANNEK
+149 
-154 SPFLYK
+154 PFLYK
-160 PKRKAKNPKLI
+160 PKRKTKDPKLI
-171 EYSQQDFY
+171 EYSQQNFY
-179 PLKNGDIMMSKE
+179 PLKDGDIVMSKE

-196 IEIKSK
+196 IKIKSK

-237 SSYVYTTND
+237 SSYVYTTNN

-267 YMVDKAL
+267 YTIGDKAL
-274 DAIEVSKCQ
+274 DAIEIHKCQ

>member
-1 MFLVKKISVVIVV
+1 MV
-14 LICFL
+14 LIGFL
-19 ACSQESF
+19 ACSQERF
-26 IKLQKKAQEQE
+26 IQLQKKAQEQE

-64 YQPIEERNAFFQLT
+64 HQPIKERDAFAQLT
-78 KDGDDSFNPE
+78 KDENDSFNPE
-88 TSVILLNEPSDNNE
+88 TSVILLNEPSDNNNE

-114 NANNEKNPPLYQ
+114 NANNEKNP
-126 NDPNNNANNEKNPP
+126 
-140 LYQNDPNNN
+140 
-149 ANNEK
+149 
-154 SPFLYK
+154 FLYK
-160 PKRKAKNPKLI
+160 PKRKTKNPKLI
-171 EYSQQDFY
+171 EYSQQNFY
-179 PLKNGDIMMSKE
+179 PLKNGDIVMSKE

-196 IEIKSK
+196 VEIKSK

-237 SSYVYTTND
+237 SSYVYTTNN

-267 YMVDKAL
+267 YTIGDKAL
-274 DAIEVSKCQ
+274 DTIEISKCQ

-322 QS
+322 LKES

>member
-1 MFLVKKISVVIVV
+1 MI

-19 ACSQESF
+19 ACSQERF
-26 IKLQKKAQEQE
+26 IKLQKKVQEQE

-64 YQPIEERNAFFQLT
+64 YQPIKERDAFAQLT
-78 KDGDDSFNPE
+78 KNEDDSFNPE
-88 TSVILLNEPSDNNE
+88 TSVILLNEPSDNDT
-102 KNPPLYQNDPNN
+102 KNPPLNQNESNN
-114 NANNEKNPPLYQ
+114 NTANNDAKN
-126 NDPNNNANNEKNPP
+126 
-140 LYQNDPNNN
+140 
-149 ANNEK
+149 
-154 SPFLYK
+154 PFLYK
-160 PKRKAKNPKLI
+160 PKRKTKDPKLI
-171 EYSQQDFY
+171 EYSQQNFY
-179 PLKNGDIMMSKE
+179 SLKNGDIVMSKE

-196 IEIKSK
+196 VEIKSK

-274 DAIEVSKCQ
+274 DAIEISKCQ

-322 QS
+322 LKES

>member
-1 MFLVKKISVVIVV
+1 MFLVKKIGVVIAV
-14 LICFL
+14 LMCFL
-19 ACSQESF
+19 ACSQERF
-26 IKLQKKAQEQE
+26 IQLQKKAQEQE

-58 FLQNMV
+58 FLKNMV
-64 YQPIEERNAFFQLT
+64 YQPIEKRDSFAQLT
-78 KDGDDSFNPE
+78 KDEDDSFNLE
-88 TSVILLNEPSDNNE
+88 TSVILLNEPSDNDT
-102 KNPPLYQNDPNN
+102 KNPPLYQNESNN
-114 NANNEKNPPLYQ
+114 NTANNDAKN
-126 NDPNNNANNEKNPP
+126 
-140 LYQNDPNNN
+140 
-149 ANNEK
+149 
-154 SPFLYK
+154 PFLYK
-160 PKRKAKNPKLI
+160 PKRKTKDPKLI
-171 EYSQQDFY
+171 EYSQQNFY
-179 PLKNGDIMMSKE
+179 PLKDGDIMMSKE

-237 SSYVYTTND
+237 SSYVYTTNN

-258 LLEKKSDDL
+258 LLERKSDDF
-267 YMVDKAL
+267 YTIGDKAL
-274 DAIEVSKCQ
+274 DAIEISKCQ

-307 KKERFKSDTELFLEC
+307 KKERFKSDIELFLEC
-322 QS
+322 QN